1 MFDSL
6 REYKVGV
13 VDKTK
18 AFSET
23 DKEISCVLFIRF
35 YERYMGISQGD
46 NA

>member
-13 VDKTK
+13 VDQTK

-23 DKEISCVLFIRF
+23 DKEILSIVGL
-35 YERYMGISQGD
+35 Q
-46 NA
+46 